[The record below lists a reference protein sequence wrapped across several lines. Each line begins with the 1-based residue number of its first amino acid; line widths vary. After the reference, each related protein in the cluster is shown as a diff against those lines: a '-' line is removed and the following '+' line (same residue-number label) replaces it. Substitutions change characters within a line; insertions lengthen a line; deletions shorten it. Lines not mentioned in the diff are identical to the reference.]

1 MHLNPVD
8 YVLWLFS
15 PLVLSLVLLIMCKR
29 RLHVTYPYFVSY
41 SLLQV
46 VSYSVLFGL
55 VKRSY
60 AAYYYAYY
68 SILFA
73 SAALSI
79 AVFWDIFKNAF
90 QPYPR
95 LRPLPVSIFR
105 YTVVFMVFAMIMIG
119 LHRRAPGPGESTF
132 ATWALSAINITRLAQ
147 CGLFLLL
154 LVFRRYLGIS
164 SRSVIFG
171 IALGFVLF
179 PLVNMFVMGGAR
191 EFLDYRTLSE
201 INGVAYC
208 FTTLIWLFYVILGCT
223 ELTARDECF
232 HRLSLIAFSGRR

>member
-1 MHLNPVD
+1 MHLNRVD
-8 YVLWLFS
+8 YVLWLSS

-41 SLLQV
+41 SLLQI
-46 VSYSVLFGL
+46 VSYSVLFEL

-105 YTVVFMVFAMIMIG
+105 YSVVFMVFAMIMIG
-119 LHRRAPGPGESTF
+119 LLVGRPGPENRRLRLGRFLQSTLPGSYNAGCF
-132 ATWALSAINITRLAQ
+132 SYSWFSAATWGFHAEASSLGLRLDLSYSLSSICSSWAELESSSITA
-147 CGLFLLL
+147 
-154 LVFRRYLGIS
+154 
-164 SRSVIFG
+164 
-171 IALGFVLF
+171 
-179 PLVNMFVMGGAR
+179 
-191 EFLDYRTLSE
+191 
-201 INGVAYC
+201 
-208 FTTLIWLFYVILGCT
+208 
-223 ELTARDECF
+223 
-232 HRLSLIAFSGRR
+232 H

>member
-1 MHLNPVD
+1 MHLHRID
-8 YVLWLFS
+8 YVLWLVS
-15 PLVLSLVLLIMCKR
+15 PVVLSLILLIMRKR
-29 RLHVTYPYFVSY
+29 GLHLTYPYFVSY

-46 VSYSVLFGL
+46 VSDSVLFGL

-68 SILFA
+68 SIVFV
-73 SAALSI
+73 SAALSM

-105 YTVVFMVFAMIMIG
+105 SSIVFIVLAVTMIG
-119 LHRRAPGPGESTF
+119 LHPGAPGPGRAEID
-132 ATWALSAINITRLAQ
+132 TWVFSAVSATRLAQ

-154 LVFRRYLGIS
+154 LVFGRYLGIS
-164 SRSVIFG
+164 RRNVIFG

-179 PLVNMFVMGGAR
+179 AVVNMLIMGRAG
-191 EFLDYRTLSE
+191 EFLDGRRLSE
-201 INGVAYC
+201 INIIAYSC
-208 FTTLIWLFYVILGCT
+208 TTFIWLFYVARGST
-223 ELTARDECF
+223 EFSPREDCF
-232 HRLSLIAFSGRR
+232 YHFSPVAFFLRR